1 MTSFVASTARPDAG
15 SQPQE
20 RVDTVGRLSL
30 PWLPFLPLLAIPLVG
45 TAPET
50 LARLIVAMEV
60 LFLVAAVRNP
70 LWLLGALT
78 LSEFTI
84 RNYYIELGGAQL
96 STRLF
101 ISGVALLIVLPRLLR
116 SADLGPRARP
126 LIVTS
131 LAFVAVAAM
140 ADVVT
145 TDFANAFTFLRYIVN
160 GLVAL
165 VVIPLII
172 KNRDDLLRAGLIVL
186 GVGAASAVFAV
197 FQHFLGQGAPLLQV
211 VPNSVVASGF
221 VEWGGRSIGLAEN
234 PIYLTND
241 LLFVL
246 CPVIAIL
253 LLRAQPERATRYL
266 GALVI
271 VLVIAL
277 FFSETRSWVLSAVA
291 ALAAIAFAV
300 RGRIGREL
308 LILLVLG
315 GAGFWYW
322 ADISGSRYGEGFSE
336 DASAASRLVLW
347 SAALNMAVDHPFLGV
362 GHGRFQDLSPQYA
375 DTINPNFLEQ
385 MNAGDALGRYA
396 PHNDF
401 LNVWVS
407 SGTAAI
413 VLVCA
418 IVGFVWRNLRRA
430 FDAARDP
437 MVKSIALGGLAA
449 LSAFVASSL
458 VHNLFDSTLTLWL
471 LAGLSLA
478 LTNIVTREHAAA
490 EEAEA

>member
-1 MTSFVASTARPDAG
+1 MTSFVAGTARPDAG

-20 RVDTVGRLSL
+20 RVAAGGGV

-60 LFLVAAVRNP
+60 LFLLVAVRNP

-101 ISGVALLIVLPRLLR
+101 ISGVALLIVLPRLSR
-116 SADLGPRARP
+116 GADLGPKARP

-131 LAFVAVAAM
+131 LAFVAVAAL
-140 ADVVT
+140 ADFVT
-145 TDFANAFTFLRYIVN
+145 TDLANAFTFLRYIAS

-165 VVIPLII
+165 VVIPLVV
-172 KNRDDLLRAGLIVL
+172 RSREELLRAGLIVL

-197 FQHFLGQGAPLLQV
+197 FQRFHGQGTPLLQV
-211 VPNSVVASGF
+211 VPNSVVASGL

-241 LLFVL
+241 LLLVL

-266 GALVI
+266 AGLLIVI
-271 VLVIAL
+271 VIAL

-322 ADISGSRYGEGFSE
+322 ADVSGSRYGEDFSE
-336 DASAASRLVLW
+336 DPSAASRLVLW
-347 SAALNMAVDHPFLGV
+347 DAALSMAVDHPFLGV

-375 DTINPNFLEQ
+375 DSINPKFLEQ
-385 MNAGDALGRYA
+385 MNAGDALGRFA

-407 SGTAAI
+407 SGMVAV
-413 VLVCA
+413 VLVCM

-430 FDAARDP
+430 FVATHDP
-437 MVKSIALGGLAA
+437 MVKAISLGGLAA
-449 LSAFVASSL
+449 LTAFTVNSL
-458 VHNLFDSTLTLWL
+458 FHNLFDSTLTLWL

-478 LTNIVTREHAAA
+478 LTNVVSREQDAG